1 MIRQKNMS
9 KGTLYIVSAASGT
22 GKTSLLKAL
31 LEQTNGISLSISHTT
46 RDARVGE
53 ENGVHYHFVGK
64 NTFHNL
70 IEDGDFLEHAE
81 VFGNF
86 YGTSQSAVER
96 QLNQGEDVILEIDW
110 QGAEQVRKL
119 MPNAVSIFILPPS
132 RDALLSR
139 LQGRGQDSDE
149 IIQGRM
155 NEAVSEMSHY
165 NEFDYIIIND
175 VFETA
180 LDELKAV
187 FAANRLTTARQ
198 SDEHSAMIGQLLQ

>member
-1 MIRQKNMS
+1 MS

-31 LEQTNGISLSISHTT
+31 LEQTNGISLSVSHTT

-175 VFETA
+175 VFDTA

>member
-1 MIRQKNMS
+1 MS
-9 KGTLYIVSAASGT
+9 TGTLYIVSAASGT

-31 LEQTNGISLSISHTT
+31 LEQTKGISISVSHTT

-53 ENGVHYHFVGK
+53 VNGQHYHFVGK

-96 QLNQGEDVILEIDW
+96 QLNDGDDVILEIDW

-119 MPNAVSIFILPPS
+119 MPQAVSIFILPPS
-132 RDALLSR
+132 RSALLSR
-139 LQGRGQDSDE
+139 LQGRGQDSEE
-149 IIQGRM
+149 IIAGRM
-155 NEAVSEMSHY
+155 AEAVSEMSHY
-165 NEFDYIIIND
+165 NEFDYIIVND
-175 VFETA
+175 VFDSA
-180 LDELKAV
+180 LVELKSV
-187 FAANRLTTARQ
+187 FEANRLTTARQ
-198 SDEHSAMIGQLLQ
+198 SQDHNQMISQLLA

>member
-1 MIRQKNMS
+1 MS
-9 KGTLYIVSAASGT
+9 TGTLYIVSAASGT

-31 LEQTNGISLSISHTT
+31 LEKEKGISISVSHTT
-46 RDARVGE
+46 RDARIGE
-53 ENGVHYHFVGK
+53 VNGEHYHFVGK

-86 YGTSQSAVER
+86 YGTSQSAVES
-96 QLNQGEDVILEIDW
+96 QLNAGEDVILEIDW
-110 QGAEQVRKL
+110 QGAQQVRKL
-119 MPNAVSIFILPPS
+119 MPKAVSIFILPPS
-132 RDALLSR
+132 RGALLAR

-149 IIQGRM
+149 IISGRM
-155 NEAVSEMSHY
+155 TEAVSEMSHY

-180 LDELKAV
+180 LEELKSI
-187 FAANRLTTARQ
+187 FAANRLTISSQTE
-198 SDEHSAMIGQLLQ
+198 DHSQMIAQLLA

>member
-1 MIRQKNMS
+1 MS
-9 KGTLYIVSAASGT
+9 TGTLYIVSAASGT

-31 LEQTNGISLSISHTT
+31 LEQTKGISISVSHTT

-53 ENGVHYHFVGK
+53 VNGQHYHFVGK

-96 QLNQGEDVILEIDW
+96 QLNDGDDVILEIDW

-119 MPNAVSIFILPPS
+119 MPQAVSIFILPPS
-132 RDALLSR
+132 RSALLSR
-139 LQGRGQDSDE
+139 LQGRGQDSEE
-149 IIQGRM
+149 IIAGRM
-155 NEAVSEMSHY
+155 AEAVSEMSHY
-165 NEFDYIIIND
+165 NEFDYIIVND
-175 VFETA
+175 VFDSA
-180 LDELKAV
+180 LIELKSV
-187 FAANRLTTARQ
+187 FEANRLTTTRQ
-198 SDEHSAMIGQLLQ
+198 SQDHNQMISQLLA

>member
-1 MIRQKNMS
+1 MS

-31 LEQTNGISLSISHTT
+31 LEQTKGIAISISHTT
-46 RDARVGE
+46 RDARIGE
-53 ENGVHYHFVGK
+53 ENGVNYHFVGK

-86 YGTSQSAVER
+86 YGTSQSAVEK
-96 QLNQGEDVILEIDW
+96 QLNNGEDVILEIDW

-119 MPNAVSIFILPPS
+119 MPTAVSIFILPPS
-132 RDALLSR
+132 RGALLSR

-149 IIQGRM
+149 IIAGRM
-155 NEAVSEMSHY
+155 AEAVSEMSHY

-175 VFETA
+175 VFDTA
-180 LDELKAV
+180 LLELKSV
-187 FAANRLTTARQ
+187 FESNRLTLSRQ
-198 SDEHSAMIGQLLQ
+198 SEEHQGMISQLLA